1 MMLKLYFQFRLIP
14 LFLLGI
20 SSGLPWALIHSTLSL
35 WMKDLQIDLKTIGL
49 FSLVALPYSLKP
61 LWAPF
66 LDIAPF
72 KPLSHLGKRMSWI
85 VFSQMAIFLSLSLMS
100 IADPKSKIIFFSMSI
115 LVAFFSANQDIAI
128 DAWRISFLKED
139 EQGIGIAASVNGF
152 HVGKLLSSAGT
163 IVLAELIGWHLAYL
177 CMAFLMCIGIWASI
191 SLAKNPAFQEEIELN
206 QLQVFSFKSHLY
218 TLIDALKSLFQQ
230 NHIYWIFAFILF
242 FKLGDALLDVMLLIF
257 LSDIGFQKLELA
269 WVIKTWGTIANVT
282 GVVIGGLLI
291 HRIGIFQALVYSGIL
306 QVLSNLSFSWQAWMG
321 HQLWSLYISISI
333 EKLSG
338 GLATTAFVAYLS
350 ILCKAQFAAIQY
362 ALLSSLSSAIR
373 TIIQSLSGWMS
384 MFLLALGA
392 SYYQNQNLPPQT
404 FQFLSKAFGW
414 SAYFAMTAICAI
426 PGMCLLWVIHQKTK
440 KSIQ

>member
-1 MMLKLYFQFRLIP
+1 MIKLYFQFRLVP
-14 LFLLGI
+14 LFILGM

-49 FSLVALPYSLKP
+49 FSLVALPYTLKP

-72 KPLSHLGKRMSWI
+72 KPLAHLGKRMSWI
-85 VFSQMAIFLSLSLMS
+85 VFSQIAIFISLCLMS
-100 IADPKSKIIFFSMSI
+100 ISNPHAQILFFSMSI
-115 LVAFFSANQDIAI
+115 CVGFFSANQDIAI
-128 DAWRISFLKED
+128 DAWRIAFLKDD

-152 HVGKLLSSAGT
+152 HIGKLLSSAGT
-163 IVLAELIGWHLAYL
+163 IILAEYIGWHFAYL
-177 CMAFLMCIGIWASI
+177 SMAICMCFGIWASI
-191 SLAKNPAFQEEIELN
+191 HLAKNPSFQEVPNELN
-206 QLQVFSFKSHLY
+206 PINIDSFSFKNHLI
-218 TLIDALKSLFQQ
+218 TLKDALKSLFEQA
-230 NHIYWIFAFILF
+230 NIYWIFGFILF

-269 WVIKTWGTIANVT
+269 WVIKTWGTITNVT

-291 HRIGIFQALVYSGIL
+291 HRVGVFQALVYSGIL
-306 QVLSNLSFSWQAWMG
+306 QVLSNLAFSWQAWMG
-321 HQLWSLYISISI
+321 HQLWSLYISISV
-333 EKLSG
+333 EKFSG

-384 MFLLALGA
+384 MFLLSFAVA
-392 SYYQNQNLPPQT
+392 FYQNQNLDPQT
-404 FQFLSKAFGW
+404 FNYLSKALGW
-414 SAYFAMTAICAI
+414 SAYFTITAICAI
-426 PGMCLLWVIHQKTK
+426 PGMFFLWIIHRKTK
-440 KSIQ
+440 I